1 MNRRNFVKL
10 AGLGGVVFTSGL
22 ARGAGTYG
30 SSQDEFFFVQLS
42 DTHWGF
48 QGPTVNPDAA
58 GTLPKAVAAVNA
70 LETQPDF
77 IVFTGDLTH
86 TTDDPKERR
95 RRLAQF
101 KEIASGLKVKNV
113 RFMPGE
119 HDGSLDRSEA
129 YREFF
134 GATYYAFDH
143 KG

>member
-48 QGPTVNPDAA
+48 QGPAVNPDAA
-58 GTLPKAVAAVNA
+58 GTLPKAIAAGNA

-77 IVFTGDLTH
+77 VVFTGDLTH
-86 TTDDPKERR
+86 TTDEPRERR
-95 RRLAQF
+95 PRLAGFPDLARRLR
-101 KEIASGLKVKNV
+101 NPHV
-113 RFMPGE
+113 RVLPRE
-119 HDGSLDRSEA
+119 HDAGLHDRA
-129 YREFF
+129 GY
-134 GATYYAFDH
+134 
-143 KG
+143 